1 MWKKAI
7 KIIPDGNT
15 LLSKRPQLWLPR
27 KWPTH
32 FISSKNITLIDH
44 KKKNIKI
51 FYLPL
56 EQMYWAIQIQ
66 KLIDKFQKLY
76 QKGI

>member
-1 MWKKAI
+1 MA
-7 KIIPDGNT
+7 
-15 LLSKRPQLWLPR
+15 R
-27 KWPTH
+27 TH

-44 KKKNIKI
+44 KKNIKD